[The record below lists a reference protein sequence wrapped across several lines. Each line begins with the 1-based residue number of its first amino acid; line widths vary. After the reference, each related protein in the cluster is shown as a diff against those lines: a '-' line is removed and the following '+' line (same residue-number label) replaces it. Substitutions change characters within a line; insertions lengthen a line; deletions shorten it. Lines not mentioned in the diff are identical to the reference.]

1 MLFRNQHPSTDCQY
15 LPFQPPLRFYRIFQI
30 HQEYLQRIPQQ
41 DFLSVVD
48 NFSHA
53 KDYYCF
59 SHNYFSD
66 FLISV
71 ELNVEF
77 SFISVK
83 FFHEKNLSKFC
94 LGSTFG
100 GS

>member
-48 NFSHA
+48 NFSRIFFGNCSYIEGESKA
-53 KDYYCF
+53 K
-59 SHNYFSD
+59 
-66 FLISV
+66 
-71 ELNVEF
+71 
-77 SFISVK
+77 
-83 FFHEKNLSKFC
+83 SKFMD
-94 LGSTFG
+94 FIWEIWANVVDK
-100 GS
+100 